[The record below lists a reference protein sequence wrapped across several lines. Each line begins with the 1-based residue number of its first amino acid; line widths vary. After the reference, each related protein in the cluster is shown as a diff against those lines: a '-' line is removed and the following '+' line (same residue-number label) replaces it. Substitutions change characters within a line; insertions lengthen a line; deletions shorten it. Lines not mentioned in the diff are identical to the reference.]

1 MSNSILETGMR
12 RCLSM
17 SFLLIILISGV
28 LSGTGAAQGASAPV
42 AAPAGG
48 REPANYVLGPKDT
61 LSIWAREPAEVNSAS
76 ARIDGNGFVN
86 LPLVE
91 RIQAAGLTV
100 DQFRDELI
108 TKLKKYVVNPQVIV
122 NIVGF
127 RAILVSIVGAVANPG
142 AHDLT
147 TSKGGGTLI
156 DMIQSAQ
163 PRSDASTTVRV
174 MRKIERGELP
184 VANVSLDPSGKYNV
198 ADIDLKAVI
207 DGHPEVN
214 IPLMEDDQVI
224 LSQSPIVYI
233 AGEVVKQGS
242 ITADPMLG
250 GVYIMQA
257 VAQAGGLAP
266 TAKAKNA
273 KIMRNTMVGS
283 KPKQIEIAIDVE
295 KIMKASAPDQKL
307 LPNDVLFIPG
317 SNKQAAGK
325 VISTVVNMGTNMLT
339 WGLIGRIP

>member
-1 MSNSILETGMR
+1 MR
-12 RCLSM
+12 RYLSM
-17 SFLLIILISGV
+17 SFLLISLISGV
-28 LSGTGAAQGASAPV
+28 LSGTVAAQSPVPSATPVVAS
-42 AAPAGG
+42 AGG

-61 LSIWAREPAEVNSAS
+61 LSIWAREPAEVNSAN

-91 RIQAAGLTV
+91 RVQASGLTV
-100 DQFRDELI
+100 DQFRDELV

-127 RAILVSIVGAVANPG
+127 RAVSVSIVGAVANPG
-142 AHDLT
+142 NHDIT

-156 DMIQSAQ
+156 DMIQAAQ
-163 PRSDASTTVRV
+163 PRADASTTVRV
-174 MRKIERGELP
+174 MRKIERGPLP
-184 VANVSLDPSGKYNV
+184 VTNASLDPSGKYNV

-224 LSQSPIVYI
+224 VSQSPLVYI
-233 AGEVVKQGS
+233 AGDVVKQGS
-242 ITADPMLG
+242 VTADPLLG

-273 KIMRNTMVGS
+273 KIMRKTMIGTKS
-283 KPKQIEIAIDVE
+283 KQIEIAIDVD
-295 KIMKASAPDQKL
+295 KIMKASAPDQML

-317 SNKQAAGK
+317 NVSGKAANK
-325 VISTVVNMGTNMLT
+325 VLSTVVNMGTNMLT
-339 WGLIGRIP
+339 WGLIGSRFP